1 MNIPH
6 QQYPNHTEGL
16 AQANRLSSALQAM
29 SGLELRTIFGMIV
42 RQWRLILAMLALVLL
57 ITMGILSQMSYRYT
71 AEALLTI
78 DQRESQL
85 VGQEDAVSGGVTL
98 NNRVDTEVEIL
109 GSSSVALGVVDRLA
123 LWRDEEFGFTGLS
136 RLDKLKGVIGM
147 KLPLREGPA
156 AARLAELE
164 PEEQSQLVKKL
175 GLAVKISRRGLT
187 SVISIQTTSKDAEK
201 SALIA
206 NAMAESYLDV
216 QINAKAKTAQSAAD
230 FLQARVDELAKNIQ
244 TVDGKVENFILEQ
257 SDAIGTPEARAELTR
272 MREQI
277 NLLSNS
283 QESFSTE
290 LAQLQSLQVNPG
302 AVMPTAVSAELRA
315 LAEKR
320 AELAKL
326 SAEAAAPPD
335 VAQQLAN
342 LDKKLRES
350 ASIRSASLKDELGKS
365 DKQKEALR
373 KQLQELFSHQQIPNE
388 VAIGL
393 YRLQREAESGRK
405 LYESYSTRL
414 GEVQQQVSLALPNT
428 RIVAPAI
435 VPYAP
440 SYPPSSLLLG
450 LAGLVGLGLGAA
462 AAIAREHLVGG
473 FASPAQVEAVTGLGV
488 MATVPGYIG
497 ASPQNAIL
505 EAPFSGYSES
515 IRRMRIGVENTIGP
529 LPSKVIIVTST
540 EPGEGKSTLSISV
553 ARAFASSGRSTILID
568 SDFRHPSVAKLTGF
582 HSRGNLIELLPE
594 IKPDYNLGNI
604 VETELDSNLSTL
616 TTTATTKQASD
627 VLVGSAQFLDL
638 ITAAR
643 SQFEFVIVDCPPIGY
658 VVDAKIVSRN
668 ADLVLYV
675 VKQNST
681 SQQDAVSGL
690 RQMVG
695 AGQAPVA
702 LVLNNVRDILGGYYY
717 RNSRYNNYYK
727 SEV

>member
-1 MNIPH
+1 MNASN
-6 QQYPNHTEGL
+6 QQFTQQGEGV
-16 AQANRLSSALQAM
+16 AQANRLSSALQTM
-29 SGLELRTIFGMIV
+29 SGLELRTMFGMIV
-42 RQWRLILAMLALVLL
+42 RQWRLILATLLLVML
-57 ITMGILSQMSYRYT
+57 ITLGFISQMAYRYT

-85 VGQEDAVSGGVTL
+85 VGQEDAVGGGITM

-123 LWRDEEFGFTGLS
+123 LWRDPEFGFTGLS
-136 RLDKLKGVIGM
+136 RLDRLKGVIGF
-147 KLPLREGPA
+147 KLPEPEGPTA
-156 AARLAELE
+156 TRLEELA
-164 PEEQSQLVKKL
+164 PKLQTQLVRKI
-175 GLAVKISRRGLT
+175 GSAVKISRRGLT
-187 SVISIQTTSKDAEK
+187 SVISIQSTSIDPDK

-216 QINAKAKTAQSAAD
+216 QINAKAKTAQSAAN
-230 FLQARVDELAKNIQ
+230 FLSGRVDELAQNIQ
-244 TVDGKVENFILEQ
+244 AVDAKVENFILEQ
-257 SDAIGTPEARAELTR
+257 SDSIGTPEARSELTR
-272 MREQI
+272 MREKI
-277 NLLSNS
+277 TLLTNS

-290 LAQLQSLQVNPG
+290 LAQLQSLQDSPG
-302 AVMPTAVSAELRA
+302 SIIPTAVSAELRA

-320 AELAKL
+320 AELARL

-335 VAQQLAN
+335 VAVQLAN
-342 LDKKLRES
+342 LDKQLRDT
-350 ASIRSASLKDELGKS
+350 ASQRSASLKDELGKS

-373 KQLQELFSHQQIPNE
+373 RQLQDLFSRQQIPNE
-388 VAIGL
+388 VAVNL
-393 YRLQREAESGRK
+393 YRLQREAEGSRK

-435 VPYAP
+435 VPAGP
-440 SYPPSSLLLG
+440 SYPPSRLYLVLAGIMG
-450 LAGLVGLGLGAA
+450 LALGAA

-473 FASPAQVEAVTGLGV
+473 FASPGQVEAVTGLTV
-488 MATVPGYIG
+488 MATVPGYDG
-497 ASPQNAIL
+497 STPQNAIM
-505 EAPFSGYSES
+505 EVPFSGYSES
-515 IRRMRIGVENTIGP
+515 IRRMRIGVENSIGP
-529 LPSKVIIVTST
+529 LASKVIVVTST
-540 EPGEGKSTLSISV
+540 EPSEGKSTLSISV
-553 ARAFASSGRSTILID
+553 ARAFASSGRSTLLID
-568 SDFRHPSVAKLTGF
+568 ADFRHPSVAKLTGF
-582 HSRGNLIELLPE
+582 HSRGNLIELLPD
-594 IKPDYNLGNI
+594 IKADYNLTGI
-604 VETELDSNLSTL
+604 VETELDSGLSTL
-616 TTTATTKQASD
+616 TTTATMKQASD

-643 SQFEFVIVDCPPIGY
+643 AQYEFVIIDSPPIGY
-658 VVDAKIVSRN
+658 VVDSKIVSRN

-675 VKQNST
+675 IKQNST

-717 RNSRYNNYYK
+717 RNNRYNNYYK

>member
-1 MNIPH
+1 MNSSQH
-6 QQYPNHTEGL
+6 HFSNQNEGV
-16 AQANRLSSALQAM
+16 AQANKLSSALQTM
-29 SGLELRTIFGMIV
+29 SGLELRTMFGMIV
-42 RQWRLILAMLALVLL
+42 RQWRLILATLILVLL
-57 ITMGILSQMSYRYT
+57 ITLGIISQMSYRYT
-71 AEALLTI
+71 AEALLSI

-85 VGQEDAVSGGVTL
+85 VGQEDVVTGGVTL

-109 GSSSVALGVVDRLA
+109 GSTSVALGVVDRLA
-123 LWRDEEFGFTGLS
+123 LWRDPEFGFTGLS
-136 RLDKLKGVIGM
+136 RLDSLKGVIGM
-147 KLPLREGPA
+147 KLPIREGPEA
-156 AARLAELE
+156 TRLSELA
-164 PEEQSQLVKKL
+164 PELQSQLVKKL
-175 GLAVKISRRGLT
+175 GSAVKIARRGLT

-230 FLQARVDELAKNIQ
+230 FLSAKVDELAKNIQ
-244 TVDGKVENFILEQ
+244 SVDSKVENFILEQ

-283 QESFSTE
+283 QEIFSTE
-290 LAQLQSLQVNPG
+290 LAQLQSLQDNPG
-302 AVMPTAVSAELRA
+302 SIVPNAVSAELRA

-335 VAQQLAN
+335 VTQQLAAI
-342 LDKKLRES
+342 DKQLRQS
-350 ASIRSASLKDELGKS
+350 ASVRTASLKDELGKS

-373 KQLQELFSHQQIPNE
+373 KQLQELFGHQEIPNE
-388 VAIGL
+388 IAINL
-393 YRLQREAESGRK
+393 YRLQREAESSRK
-405 LYESYSTRL
+405 LYETYSTRL

-435 VPYAP
+435 IPFAP
-440 SYPPSSLLLG
+440 SYPPSSLLLA
-450 LAGLVGLGLGAA
+450 LASLLGLGLGAA

-473 FASPAQVEAVTGLGV
+473 FASPGQVEAVTGLGV
-488 MATVPGYIG
+488 MSAVPGYDG
-497 ASPQNAIL
+497 TNPQNAIL
-505 EAPFSGYSES
+505 DVPFSGYSES
-515 IRRMRIGVENTIGP
+515 IRRMRIGIENAIGP
-529 LPSKVIIVTST
+529 LPSKVIVVTST
-540 EPGEGKSTLSISV
+540 EPSEGKSTLSISV

-594 IKPDYNLGNI
+594 IKADYNLSTI

-643 SQFEFVIVDCPPIGY
+643 AQFEFVIIDCPPIGY

>member
-1 MNIPH
+1 MNINY
-6 QQYPNHTEGL
+6 QPNHHGEGL
-16 AQANRLSSALQAM
+16 VQANRLSSALQTM
-29 SGLELRTIFGMIV
+29 SGLELRTMLGMIV
-42 RQWRLILAMLALVLL
+42 RQWRLILAMLVLVMLVTL
-57 ITMGILSQMSYRYT
+57 GVVSQMSYRYT

-109 GSSSVALGVVDRLA
+109 GSSSVALGVIDRLA
-123 LWRDEEFGFTGLS
+123 LWRDPEFGFTGLS
-136 RLDKLKGVIGM
+136 RFDRLKGVLGL
-147 KLPLREGPA
+147 KLPEIDGPSA
-156 AARLAELE
+156 LRLAELSGAK
-164 PEEQSQLVKKL
+164 QSDLVKRL
-175 GLAVKISRRGLT
+175 NGAVKISRRGLT

-206 NAMAESYLDV
+206 NAVAESYLDV

-230 FLQARVDELAKNIQ
+230 FLAARVDELAKTIQ
-244 TVDGKVENFILEQ
+244 GVDTKVENFILEQ
-257 SDAIGTPEARAELTR
+257 SDSIGTPEARAELSR
-272 MREQI
+272 MREKI
-277 NLLSNS
+277 GLLTQS

-290 LAQLQSLQVNPG
+290 LSQLQSLQDNPG
-302 AVMPTAVSAELRA
+302 TSVPNAVSAELRA

-320 AELAKL
+320 AQLAKL

-335 VAQQLAN
+335 LALQLAA
-342 LDKKLRES
+342 LDKQLS
-350 ASIRSASLKDELGKS
+350 STASLRSASLREELGKS
-365 DKQKEALR
+365 DKQKESLR
-373 KQLQELFSHQQIPNE
+373 KQLQDLFSHQQIPNE
-388 VAIGL
+388 VAVSL
-393 YRLQREAESGRK
+393 YRLQREAESSRK

-435 VPYAP
+435 VPSDP
-440 SYPPSSLLLG
+440 SYPPSKLLLL

-462 AAIAREHLVGG
+462 AGITREHLVGG
-473 FASPAQVEAVTGLGV
+473 FASPGQVEAVTGLNI
-488 MATVPGYIG
+488 MATVPGFDG
-497 ASPQNAIL
+497 STPQNAIL
-505 EAPFSGYSES
+505 EVPFSGFSES
-515 IRRMRIGVENTIGP
+515 IRRLRIGIENTIGP
-529 LPSKVIIVTST
+529 LPSKVIVVTST
-540 EPGEGKSTLSISV
+540 EPSEGKSTLSISV
-553 ARAFASSGRSTILID
+553 ARAFATSGRSTLLID

-582 HSRGNLIELLPE
+582 HSKGNLIELLPN
-594 IKPDYNLGNI
+594 IKNDFELLNY
-604 VETELDSNLSTL
+604 VETELDSGLSTL
-616 TTTATTKQASD
+616 TTTTTTRQSSD

-638 ITAAR
+638 IAVAR
-643 SQFEFVIVDCPPIGY
+643 RHFEFIIFDCPPIGY

-690 RQMVG
+690 RQIVG

-727 SEV
+727 TEG